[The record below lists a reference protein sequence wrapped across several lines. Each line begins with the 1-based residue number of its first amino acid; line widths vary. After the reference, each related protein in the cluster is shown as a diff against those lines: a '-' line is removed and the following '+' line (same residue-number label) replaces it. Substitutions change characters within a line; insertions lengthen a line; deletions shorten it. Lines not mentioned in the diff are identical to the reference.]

1 MMKNKKKNNKG
12 FSLVE
17 LIVVMAIMAILAVT
31 LAPRLLNY
39 VDKARQANDR
49 EVINNIY
56 TATQYALID
65 DNIHTAAIST
75 TIAKATSGTYP
86 FVIDLG
92 KGVDGDGASTSHDQ
106 AYNVTN
112 GKSWAVTTNLD
123 SNKYIYELTD
133 VMKSFKLQSNKVKT
147 DAKILITITSATS
160 FKVEL
165 FYDGTASAADYTLDS
180 TYAS

>member
-1 MMKNKKKNNKG
+1 MKNKKKNNKG

-65 DNIHTAAIST
+65 DTIFTAAID
-75 TIAKATSGTYP
+75 AAVATPTSSTYP
-86 FVIDLG
+86 YEIDLG
-92 KGVDGDGASTSHDQ
+92 KGINGSGISTDTDQ
-106 AYNVTN
+106 AYNVSTD
-112 GKSWAVTTNLD
+112 GKTWTATSNLS
-123 SNKYIYELTD
+123 SNKFIYELRD
-133 VMKSFKLQSNKVKT
+133 VMKTFKLQSTKVHD
-147 DAKILITITSATS
+147 DAQILITIISATR

-165 FYDGTASAADYTLDS
+165 FYDDDAAADYILDS
-180 TYAS
+180 ITAS